1 MRTHKKILTIALTLF
16 FSLPLITPAFATET
30 DKQIL
35 TLEEIEELA
44 IENSRVVKNMDLTLD
59 QADRQ
64 VRILKRDLDR
74 IKYGTSVGMYDS
86 IKGLEGLKS
95 SLETLKKNL
104 LEQENPNELM
114 INNIDVQLQIANKSL
129 MDLSQQRSSIS
140 SAQKQLKDALEDA
153 ENMEKDMERMVEDL
167 EAQLRYTV
175 TQNVFNLFQ
184 MEDSLNTL
192 EKTYEYQLQ
201 MTEITR
207 LHKELGLASS
217 VDVDNLAVQASTT
230 NKQLQQLKEGYQVA
244 KRVLND
250 LIGREPDASIQVQ
263 RYTVTETLTPAPTYE
278 AIIKEVK
285 ENAYELYK
293 IERDIEGLEDD
304 LDDTDGSNEELIAK
318 ANVEKVKLSRIDKE
332 LEIENKVKNILASY
346 NEKLKTYQLAQVD
359 LKTADQSYSWDKKKY
374 ELGMISQ
381 VQLKGSELSYFNAK
395 AAEEKAAYDYY
406 MAKKELEMLRKG
418 ISTTIGTNL

>member
-1 MRTHKKILTIALTLF
+1 
-16 FSLPLITPAFATET
+16 
-30 DKQIL
+30 
-35 TLEEIEELA
+35 
-44 IENSRVVKNMDLTLD
+44 MDLTLD

-230 NKQLQQLKEGYQVA
+230 NKQLQQLKENYQW
-244 KRVLND
+244 L
-250 LIGREPDASIQVQ
+250 
-263 RYTVTETLTPAPTYE
+263 
-278 AIIKEVK
+278 KEH
-285 ENAYELYK
+285 
-293 IERDIEGLEDD
+293 
-304 LDDTDGSNEELIAK
+304 
-318 ANVEKVKLSRIDKE
+318 
-332 LEIENKVKNILASY
+332 
-346 NEKLKTYQLAQVD
+346 
-359 LKTADQSYSWDKKKY
+359 
-374 ELGMISQ
+374 
-381 VQLKGSELSYFNAK
+381 
-395 AAEEKAAYDYY
+395 
-406 MAKKELEMLRKG
+406 
-418 ISTTIGTNL
+418 